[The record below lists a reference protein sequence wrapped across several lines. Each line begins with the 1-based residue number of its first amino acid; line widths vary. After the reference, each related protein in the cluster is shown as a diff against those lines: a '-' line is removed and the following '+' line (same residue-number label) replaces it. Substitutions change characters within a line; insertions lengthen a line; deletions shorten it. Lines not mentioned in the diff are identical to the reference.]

1 MSSQKPNTNTRTTK
15 PSYAMNPVKQEKP
28 NVQTQNRFQVLGSIP
43 SNQSKPTFAQIASS
57 SQNSQYVAKA
67 HVMKVQILE
76 PFYFSN
82 SRKPDISKKFP
93 HRKYFLQNNFKK
105 T

>member
-1 MSSQKPNTNTRTTK
+1 MSSQKPNTYTRTTR
-15 PSYAMNPVKQEKP
+15 PSYAMNLVKQEKP
-28 NVQTQNRFQVLGSIP
+28 NVQTQNRFQVLGSIR
-43 SNQSKPTFAQIASS
+43 SNQSKPTFAQTASS
-57 SQNSQYVAKA
+57 SQNSQYVVKA

-93 HRKYFLQNNFKK
+93 HGKYFLQNNFKK